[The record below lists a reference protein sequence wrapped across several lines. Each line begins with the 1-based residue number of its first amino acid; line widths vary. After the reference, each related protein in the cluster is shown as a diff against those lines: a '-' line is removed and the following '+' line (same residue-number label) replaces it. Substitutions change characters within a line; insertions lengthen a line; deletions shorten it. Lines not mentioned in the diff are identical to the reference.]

1 MMAGPTDPDVWAQ
14 RTKTLKVFPQGA
26 DRLGF
31 LSKLEDYSEIGD
43 RKELI
48 HSLELEGTL
57 SLPDLTFLSIQ
68 ARSIQQPY
76 RACQQSLEPLQRLV
90 GMSIRPGF
98 SERVKELLGGTAG
111 CTHFLSLVMD
121 VAMSQ
126 AFAIYLKIRAQEP
139 DVETD
144 SSEWTRIGLDI
155 EPRLENA
162 CIALATD
169 AEPMRRVRRQQ
180 S

>member
-1 MMAGPTDPDVWAQ
+1 MDANVWVQ

-31 LSKLEDYSEIGD
+31 LSTLEDFSEIGA

-48 HSLELEGTL
+48 HCLELEGTL
-57 SLPDLTFLSIQ
+57 SVPDLTFLSIQ
-68 ARSIQQPY
+68 PRSIQQPY
-76 RACQQSLEPLQRLV
+76 RECQLSLAPMQRLV

-111 CTHFLSLVMD
+111 CTHFLTLVLD

-126 AFAIYLKIRAQEP
+126 AFAIYLKIRAQDP
-139 DVETD
+139 DVEPDAD
-144 SSEWTRIGLDI
+144 SGQWTRLGLAV

-169 AEPMRRVRRQQ
+169 GEPMRRVRRQENA
-180 S
+180 